1 MTTFFMFG
9 KYSAE
14 SIKGMSAER
23 TKEVSQEIEKLS
35 GKVNDIY
42 GLMGDYD
49 LVLIVDFPNL
59 EDAVKTSIKLNR
71 MTGISFTTSTAIPVG
86 TLDDLIA

>member
-1 MTTFFMFG
+1 M
-9 KYSAE
+9 
-14 SIKGMSAER
+14 
-23 TKEVSQEIEKLS
+23 
-35 GKVNDIY
+35 NDIY

-71 MTGISFTTSTAIPVG
+71 MTGISFTTSPAIPVG

>member
-23 TKEVSQEIEKLS
+23 TKEVTQEIEKLG

-42 GLMGDYD
+42 GLMGEHD
-49 LVLIVDFPNL
+49 LVLIVDFL
-59 EDAVKTSIKLNR
+59 GLDEAVKTSIRLNR
-71 MTGISFTTSTAIPVG
+71 MTGISFSTSPAIPVD
-86 TLDDLIA
+86 TLDDLIT